1 MRRTPRPTRRESIR
15 SRPPHRRGVVLY
27 AAALLLAALPLAGC
41 VEISR
46 TEKGRY
52 GNPLESYSSG
62 PRTTFEAD
70 NYRPPTAI
78 KKPWYERM
86 FDW

>member
-1 MRRTPRPTRRESIR
+1 MKGLAKFIGTVGGAGYLRPAPGTWGS
-15 SRPPHRRGVVLY
+15 
-27 AAALLLAALPLAGC
+27 LAALPLAGC